1 MYWKDEGY
9 LLSKNNFGENS
20 IIMETF
26 TLDHGK
32 CSGIVYGGSSRENKK
47 IFQIGNKI
55 LLNYKSK
62 NENKIGYFTIELIK
76 PISPMFFD
84 DKKRSI
90 CILAASSILKILLP
104 ENQLNRKIYS
114 SFENLLNKLSS
125 NNWISLYI
133 LWELS
138 LVKELGFEINLPEE
152 KKLSKLLNYTISI
165 NNRSFK
171 IPEILFDH
179 CDENTTKAKIVE
191 ALVFNKNLLLENF
204 IFPNKIKLPSSR
216 NILEKYFTNE

>member
-20 IIMETF
+20 IVMETF

-32 CSGIVYGGSSRENKK
+32 CSGIVYGGSSRKNKK

-55 LLNYKSK
+55 LINYKSK

-90 CILAASSILKILLP
+90 CILAASSILKVLLP
-104 ENQLNRKIYS
+104 EHQINKKIYN

-125 NNWISLYI
+125 NNWIRLYI

-138 LVKELGFEINLPEE
+138 LVKELA
-152 KKLSKLLNYTISI
+152 SK
-165 NNRSFK
+165 
-171 IPEILFDH
+171 
-179 CDENTTKAKIVE
+179 
-191 ALVFNKNLLLENF
+191 
-204 IFPNKIKLPSSR
+204 
-216 NILEKYFTNE
+216 